1 MVTNFLVKRFIKN
14 SDNVKDQNVR
24 RAYGNLGGFVGIFI
38 NVILFIVKF
47 IVGTLVG
54 SIAISADAFNNLS
67 DAASSVITIVGF
79 KLAGKPADAEHP
91 FGHGRIEYLSALIVA
106 FLVMLVGIQF
116 IKASFEKI
124 LNPTV
129 ITFELIPFILL
140 FISIGFKLW
149 LSRFNKVVGEK
160 INSSALKAS
169 AADALGDVF
178 TSSTVL
184 ISFLLAKFTTFPID
198 GYMGIVVSILILY
211 AGFSIIKETLN
222 PLLGEAPD
230 PELVSEI
237 YDRILAY
244 PKISGIHDL
253 IIHNYGPGRIIA
265 SLHAEIPA
273 DVDIMIIHNIIDKA
287 EREVSRDLNIHLVI
301 HMDPI
306 CVITDE
312 IKETWDYVEKILR
325 EYKEIE
331 SMHDFRIIG
340 EGENKNLI
348 FDVVFDHSSSGN
360 PNRVSEIIEEIK
372 DKIRKEHSEY
382 NCIITIDYDFMSKG

>member
-1 MVTNFLVKRFIKN
+1 MIINFLVNKFIKD
-14 SDNVKDQNVR
+14 SDNTRDQKVR
-24 RAYGNLGGFVGIFI
+24 RAYGNLGGFVGIFV
-38 NVILFIVKF
+38 NVILFLIKF
-47 IVGTLVG
+47 IVGTVVG

-67 DAASSVITIVGF
+67 DAASSVITIIGF
-79 KLAGKPADAEHP
+79 KMAGKPADAEHP

-106 FLVMLVGIQF
+106 FLVMLVGVQF

-149 LSRFNKVVGEK
+149 LSRFNKTIGEK

-169 AADALGDVF
+169 AADAIGDVF
-178 TSSTVL
+178 ASSTVL
-184 ISFLLAKFTTFPID
+184 MSFLLAKFTTFPID
-198 GYMGIVVSILILY
+198 GYMGIVVALLILY
-211 AGFSIIKETLN
+211 AGFTIVKETLN

-237 YDRILAY
+237 YDRILSY
-244 PKISGIHDL
+244 PNISGIHDL

-273 DVDIMIIHNIIDKA
+273 DIDIMIIHNIIDKA
-287 EREVSRDLNIHLVI
+287 EREVSLDLNIHLVI

-306 CVITDE
+306 CIITDE
-312 IKETWDYVEKILR
+312 IKETWDYVESILKT
-325 EYKEIE
+325 YKEIE
-331 SMHDFRIIG
+331 SMHDFRIVG
-340 EGENKNLI
+340 DGENKNLI
-348 FDVVFDHSSSGN
+348 FDVVFDHASAGN
-360 PNRVSEIIEEIK
+360 NKRVSEIIEEIK
-372 DKIRKEHSEY
+372 NKIKSEHHEY

>member
-1 MVTNFLVKRFIKN
+1 MIINFLVKKFIKDSN
-14 SDNVKDQNVR
+14 NTKDQKVR
-24 RAYGNLGGFVGIFI
+24 RSYGNLGGFVGIFV
-38 NVILFIVKF
+38 NVILFLIKF

-67 DAASSVITIVGF
+67 DAASSVITIIGF

-106 FLVMLVGIQF
+106 FLVMLVGVQF

-129 ITFELIPFILL
+129 ITFELVPFILL

-149 LSRFNKVVGEK
+149 LSKFNKIIGDK

-169 AADALGDVF
+169 AADAIGDVF

-184 ISFLLAKFTTFPID
+184 ISFLLAKFTTLPLD
-198 GYMGIVVSILILY
+198 GYMGIVVALLILY
-211 AGFSIIKETLN
+211 AGFTIIKETLS

-244 PKISGIHDL
+244 PNISGIHDL

-273 DVDIMIIHNIIDKA
+273 DVDIMTIHNIIDKA

-306 CVITDE
+306 CIITDE
-312 IKETWDYVEKILR
+312 IKETWDYVESILKTY
-325 EYKEIE
+325 EEIE
-331 SMHDFRIIG
+331 SMHDFRIVG
-340 EGENKNLI
+340 DGENKNLI
-348 FDVVFDHSSSGN
+348 FDIVFNHSSAGKN
-360 PNRVSEIIEEIK
+360 ERVSEIIKEIK
-372 DKIRKEHSEY
+372 NKIKSEHNEY

>member
-1 MVTNFLVKRFIKN
+1 MVTNFLIKRFVKN
-14 SDNVKDQNVR
+14 SDNIKDQKVR
-24 RAYGNLGGFVGIFI
+24 RSYGNLGGFVGIFV
-38 NVILFIVKF
+38 NLILFLIKF

-106 FLVMLVGIQF
+106 FLVMLVGLQF
-116 IKASFEKI
+116 VKASFEKI

-149 LSRFNKVVGEK
+149 LSRFNKVIGEK

-169 AADALGDVF
+169 ATDALGDVF

-184 ISFLLAKFTTFPID
+184 ISFLLAKFTTFPLD
-198 GYMGIVVSILILY
+198 GYMGIVVAILIVY

-230 PELVSEI
+230 PELVNDI
-237 YDRILAY
+237 YDRILSY
-244 PKISGIHDL
+244 PNISGIHDL

-265 SLHAEIPA
+265 SLHAEIPS
-273 DVDIMIIHNIIDKA
+273 DIDIMKIHNIIDKA
-287 EREVSRDLNIHLVI
+287 EREVSHELNIHLVI

-325 EYKEIE
+325 EYKEID
-331 SMHDFRIIG
+331 SMHDFRIVG
-340 EGENKNLI
+340 DGENKNLI
-348 FDVVFDHSSSGN
+348 FDVVFDHSYSGN
-360 PNRVSEIIEEIK
+360 ADRVSEIIAEIK
-372 DKIRKEHSEY
+372 SKIKKEHSEY
-382 NCIITIDYDFMSKG
+382 NCIITIDYDFMSKV